1 MGGATVRNRGW
12 HAGLDCTTLWLHHL
26 GSLHLPAIAEEL
38 AAVSS
43 GLFVTTKLKP
53 AIGGVEEHAHQVTK
67 HLNELGERITVLTP
81 SRPRY
86 TDVDKAFDESC
97 GYPVV
102 RSDTRVGSGQW
113 LTPFFYRRGLLEII
127 GAARRV
133 NADYIIASTV
143 GSTLE
148 VSALLAS
155 RLTKRPLITVTHEP
169 HRSTVPWRAVFD
181 LVLRKA
187 SRNVCVSSYTASW
200 VAACGVDPRKISV
213 IPNGVDLREID
224 SRRARAGSSP
234 PVDAAFR
241 GPGPVVLTVARL
253 RLSKGIQR
261 VIGAMPRIVSEAP
274 GTRYVIVGD
283 GPDGEHLVRLAAAS
297 PVADAIT
304 FLGAL
309 SDDAKFDCYS
319 RCDVFALSSE
329 REGFGIAYLEA
340 NAFGKPVVGGRV
352 GGVPDA
358 VVHGTTG
365 LLVDPRSESE
375 IAEAIIRLLKNP
387 DEARRLGDNGRR
399 RVESELTWKESAKKL
414 LPVIRGVLE
423 SP

>member
-1 MGGATVRNRGW
+1 MSRGLWVTWSFKPTIGGA
-12 HAGLDCTTLWLHHL
+12 H
-26 GSLHLPAIAEEL
+26 
-38 AAVSS
+38 
-43 GLFVTTKLKP
+43 
-53 AIGGVEEHAHQVTK
+53 EHVHQVTK
-67 HLNELGERITVLTP
+67 HLNELGEQTTVLTP
-81 SRPRY
+81 SRPGY
-86 TDVDKAFDESC
+86 AEVDKAFDESC

-102 RSDTRVGSGQW
+102 RFDTKIGSGEW
-113 LTPFFYRRGLLEII
+113 LTPFFYRRGLVEIA
-127 GAARRV
+127 GAARRA
-133 NADYIIASTV
+133 NADYIIVDTT
-143 GSTLE
+143 GGTLD

-155 RLTKRPLITVTHEP
+155 KLTKRPLIAVTHEP
-169 HRSTVPWRAVFD
+169 HRSTVPWRAAFD

-187 SRNVCVSSYTASW
+187 SRNVCVSNYTASA
-200 VAACGVDPRKISV
+200 VAACGVDPRKICV

-224 SRRARAGSSP
+224 SWRDRRGSSRR
-234 PVDAAFR
+234 VDAAFS

-253 RLSKGIQR
+253 VLSKGIQS

-283 GPDGEHLVRLAAAS
+283 GPDREHLVRLAAAS

-309 SDDAKFDCYS
+309 SDDEKFDCYN
-319 RCDVFALSSE
+319 RCDVFALPSQ
-329 REGFGIAYLEA
+329 REGFGIAFLEA

-358 VVHGTTG
+358 VVHGETG

-375 IAEAIIRLLKNP
+375 VAEAIILLLKKT

-399 RVESELTWKESAKKL
+399 RVENELTWKESAGKFL
-414 LPVIRGVLE
+414 SVIRGVLE